1 MQAALIGFH
10 GLEQLKRTLPTP
22 QTWRPTAPLSR
33 GSGLPTSAGASRK
46 AGAAKEAPEGP
57 ALPGVPGPR
66 EALASPEKCGGPAGP
81 SEAPG
86 RRPEACPPG
95 RWLQR
100 CQLRLRPACSDG
112 RGLLASRRVP
122 VREAPPGR
130 EALRSK
136 SQLRFSPCEPPELS
150 RETFPRPLARLEG
163 RLRSARVGWQPMR
176 THRQPNARTH
186 LTGEKMAG
194 RKKKEAARRTP
205 GYVAAAAAAASKA
218 PRKYIYP
225 GQSTPGNC
233 QFLFPVALPVTKMV
247 LNLKEPSCSP
257 LWFPLVRLVPSQR
270 NADPFC

>member
-10 GLEQLKRTLPTP
+10 GLEQLKCTLPTP
-22 QTWRPTAPLSR
+22 QTWRPTAPPSR

-57 ALPGVPGPR
+57 ALR
-66 EALASPEKCGGPAGP
+66 EPLASPERCGGPAGP

-95 RWLQR
+95 RWFQR

-150 RETFPRPLARLEG
+150 REAFPRPPARLKG
-163 RLRSARVGWQPMR
+163 RLRSAGVGWRPMR
-176 THRQPNARTH
+176 THRQPSARTH

-205 GYVAAAAAAASKA
+205 GYVAAAASKRPGSTFTAANL
-218 PRKYIYP
+218 PQR
-225 GQSTPGNC
+225 NC

-247 LNLKEPSCSP
+247 LNLKEPSCSL
-257 LWFPLVRLVPSQR
+257 LWFPLHRLVPSQR

>member
-10 GLEQLKRTLPTP
+10 GLEQLKCPLPTP
-22 QTWRPTAPLSR
+22 QTWRPTARPFTWLGAAHVR
-33 GSGLPTSAGASRK
+33 GSLAQSRRCEGGARRPGSSGSSRSARRGAGARQ
-46 AGAAKEAPEGP
+46 
-57 ALPGVPGPR
+57 AL
-66 EALASPEKCGGPAGP
+66 
-81 SEAPG
+81 G

-136 SQLRFSPCEPPELS
+136 SQLRFSPCESPELS
-150 RETFPRPLARLEG
+150 REAFPRPPARLEG
-163 RLRSARVGWQPMR
+163 RLRSAGVRWRPMR
-176 THRQPNARTH
+176 THRQPSARTH
-186 LTGEKMAG
+186 LTGEKMAA

-205 GYVAAAAAAASKA
+205 GYVAAAAASKA

-225 GQSTPGNC
+225 GQSTPA
-233 QFLFPVALPVTKMV
+233 QLPISVSSRFASH
-247 LNLKEPSCSP
+247 EDG
-257 LWFPLVRLVPSQR
+257 
-270 NADPFC
+270 A